1 MRCFNH
7 PDREAHGTCKVCSRG
22 VCTDC
27 SADLGHSLAC
37 KNSHEELAQEIHA
50 FVLRNLSVQ
59 KVTKRSIYIGPM
71 FFGFMGIVFLVTG
84 LQDSSGNSLL
94 PTSMGLGFLVFAI
107 VVLVFNRRAYGKAE
121 KGAV

>member
-1 MRCFNH
+1 
-7 PDREAHGTCKVCSRG
+7 
-22 VCTDC
+22 
-27 SADLGHSLAC
+27 
-37 KNSHEELAQEIHA
+37 
-50 FVLRNLSVQ
+50 
-59 KVTKRSIYIGPM
+59 M